1 MMVIAHEQFSS
12 DEFFTAT
19 QQRHLGE
26 LMARWRV
33 ARDAGQMLPTE
44 EQMELEGLIEAELA
58 ASAKRAERLIEKQ
71 CIR

>member
-1 MMVIAHEQFSS
+1 MSTIHEQLQP
-12 DEFFTAT
+12 DEFFTAK
-19 QQRHLGE
+19 QQKQLGE

-33 ARDAGQMLPTE
+33 ARDTGQTLPTE
-44 EQMELEGLIEAELA
+44 EQMELEELIEVELA